1 MIHTFRIFV
10 FITIL
15 TFGFLG
21 CSATQKTSSSQTNKT
36 QTSDLP
42 TWYQDMSFQADSISF
57 IGYGEAIASDSL
69 TAINNAELQAQ
80 VNLESGISEIVEE
93 TRSRLSEDGNAAVN
107 EPEFLIMLRNASQ
120 AIQDAGSTN
129 KKVATEKNGYYKGFV
144 SVNISKTEAKKVISS
159 GFIDNQGYLDILNSS
174 SLFE

>member
-1 MIHTFRIFV
+1 MIHTFRNFV
-10 FITIL
+10 FIAIL
-15 TFGFLG
+15 SFGFFG
-21 CSATQKTSSSQTNKT
+21 CSATQETSSSQTNNT

-42 TWYQDMSFQADSISF
+42 TWYQDMSFMADSVSF

-174 SLFE
+174 LFFE

>member
-1 MIHTFRIFV
+1 MIHTFRNFV
-10 FITIL
+10 FIAIL
-15 TFGFLG
+15 SFGFFG
-21 CSATQKTSSSQTNKT
+21 CSATQETSSSQTNKT
-36 QTSDLP
+36 QTSDFP
-42 TWYQDMSFQADSISF
+42 TWYQDMSFMADSVSF

-174 SLFE
+174 LFFE